1 MHNFPE
7 NHIDYGME
15 HVVYLMVKKG
25 NKGNREPVSV
35 ERLQLEQMSV
45 SRVTLLEAYLEAWQ
59 QPFHVCG
66 VIRDKIQE
74 RYMEERSGSGGESSS
89 LKPSSDAEEGH
100 SWKMAGEMGLRD
112 MHRCFP
118 DYQVWD
124 RSFQRYLQRHQLT
137 REWLRVWRIPVFDG
151 WGVSEQLSMLMKWA
165 EGWQKLSQIL
175 VLGYDPGLLVWL
187 PELARRVRGIHFY
200 LDYAPRGME
209 EIQDWIYEEYGL
221 MTQWQVLEGGAEAGI
236 VRREETDSKR
246 PEPRTEQQEERPGFR
261 IEAVERSAKM
271 APYTAEQQPETAEQ
285 EETGRWAERP
295 EPERAEQRS
304 GAAPGRRAK
313 AYPGL
318 GQYLRSYPG
327 PCLVIDLTGTA
338 DISVTGLKPG
348 SMWWDL
354 GAMEEKRHLLE
365 DRPLGTQYFSLQTLW
380 RDMPAVTGT

>member
-59 QPFHVCG
+59 QPSHVCG
-66 VIRDKIQE
+66 VIRDKIRE
-74 RYMEERSGSGGESSS
+74 RCMEERSRGGREGDG
-89 LKPSSDAEEGH
+89 LHLLADAEEHYRKTAEG
-100 SWKMAGEMGLRD
+100 MELRD

-118 DYQVWD
+118 DYQFWD
-124 RSFQRYLQRHQLT
+124 RSFQRYLQRRQLT

-151 WGVSEQLSMLMKWA
+151 WSVSEQLAMLMKWA
-165 EGWQKLSQIL
+165 EGWQRLSQIL
-175 VLGYDPGLLVWL
+175 VLGYDSGLLVWL
-187 PELARRVRGIHFY
+187 PELARRARGIHFY
-200 LDYAPRGME
+200 LDYTPRDME

-221 MTQWQVLEGGAEAGI
+221 MTKWQVLEGGAETGTGH
-236 VRREETDSKR
+236 REETEPERAGHQAKR
-246 PEPRTEQQEERPGFR
+246 
-261 IEAVERSAKM
+261 A
-271 APYTAEQQPETAEQ
+271 
-285 EETGRWAERP
+285 
-295 EPERAEQRS
+295 EPERAEQQAERAAETPERQS
-304 GAAPGRRAK
+304 GTVPDRK
-313 AYPGL
+313 VQAYPGL
-318 GQYLRSYPG
+318 SQYLRSYPG

-354 GAMEEKRHLLE
+354 GSMEEKRHLLE

-380 RDMPAVTGT
+380 RDMPAATGT

>member
-35 ERLQLEQMSV
+35 EHLQLEQVSL
-45 SRVTLLEAYLEAWQ
+45 SRVILLEAYLEAWR
-59 QPFHVCG
+59 QPSHVCG
-66 VIRDKIQE
+66 VIRDKIRE
-74 RYMEERSGSGGESSS
+74 RCMEEYRRGGEESGG
-89 LKPSSDAEEGH
+89 LKLPPDARQGH
-100 SWKMAGEMGLRD
+100 RQETAGGMGLRD

-137 REWLRVWRIPVFDG
+137 GEWLRVWRVPVWDG
-151 WGVSEQLSMLMKWA
+151 WGVSEQLAMLMKWA

-175 VLGYDPGLLVWL
+175 VLGYDPGLLAWL
-187 PELARRVRGIHFY
+187 PELARRSRGIHFY
-200 LDYAPRGME
+200 LDYAPRDME

-221 MTQWQVLEGGAEAGI
+221 MTKWQMLEGGTETEA
-236 VRREETDSKR
+236 VRRKE
-246 PEPRTEQQEERPGFR
+246 
-261 IEAVERSAKM
+261 
-271 APYTAEQQPETAEQ
+271 
-285 EETGRWAERP
+285 
-295 EPERAEQRS
+295 
-304 GAAPGRRAK
+304 

-318 GQYLRSYPG
+318 SQYLRSYPG

-380 RDMPAVTGT
+380 RDMPGITGT